1 MHDAGDEFLEKT
13 SKQKPVSSSVFGA
26 RRKSLLQRVGIRHR
40 TADSQRSML
49 PVLIKVFAGFS
60 KVDGEIVAADID
72 SSLGFLRYDYPEA
85 VYSELSGLYRKA
97 LAESVDLNAVAKQ
110 LSSEL
115 TTEAKILLGVQL
127 YVLISRSDN
136 PKGKLIS
143 FYLFMTNLGVA
154 TEAID
159 LVYQLNTGEIDN
171 ALSESISE
179 RPDVEGNS
187 ATRPLETLQIGP
199 KKPADVVVR
208 SISENHG
215 LIAFRYLDL
224 ILVKNI
230 GELPVIVRGRQL
242 QPGEFSRIYEGQ
254 SALIDE
260 RVVSFADLHFYFNAK
275 KNVSSTQ
282 LFLAFENDGN
292 VRVDKSLT
300 ADSALEVKF
309 GLGVTVNA
317 LRPNNVTLNG
327 QRLRPNMPLDASLE
341 DKIELPDQ
349 REISLSDLRS
359 RARELGGR
367 FELSPSKFVYL
378 VSNNPNLLQKGD
390 ILLSPGINSDMLLR
404 ITCDYKDKSGVLEI
418 LKSPRP
424 IFIEDVQVKEKAPLR
439 DGATITIGDGQ
450 FLACHF
456 SERIIEEQRNL
467 ISQLEVR
474 DLSFSYDRKEH
485 ALESI
490 SFSAKRGEM
499 VCVLGPSGCGKSTLL
514 RILAG
519 HTKPDE
525 GHILMNGYSLYRHLS
540 NIRPYISF
548 IPQEEAFDPLLTV
561 EENIDFSAAIRCPH
575 LAVEDR
581 KKRRDGRL
589 IELGLAERRHRLAG
603 TPVNKNLS
611 GGERKRLNAGMDMI
625 SISDIFLFDEPTS
638 GLSSKDSEYVLEII
652 RGLAQNKITFV
663 SIHQPSARLF
673 HMFHKALLLDRGGK
687 VAFYGTPAE
696 MIDYFR
702 AAGSEADFTGE
713 HFGKTYLATGDTLL
727 ASPDL
732 IFDVLETP
740 LRDLSGDVIYEEDNR
755 GHSNPARRFT
765 PNFWRDRY
773 QAHRLMQDVKHPSPI
788 PNLNDQSKP
797 RKLPQ
802 PPKRR
807 LAEEAIHFGAQ
818 IRRAF
823 LSKLRNRMN
832 LVTTLLEAPA
842 LAVLIAVVLRYSE
855 DGKYTF
861 ASAFHIPTYLF
872 LTLVVTL
879 FLGLTNSAD
888 EIIRD
893 RALLQRERGHN
904 VRVSYY
910 LFSKFI
916 ALAFFALIQCV
927 VYLLIGNA
935 ILGIRDMFFIYL
947 WWMFL
952 TSISG
957 VAVGLFISSM
967 VNDSKTAL
975 NIIPLILI
983 PQIILGG
990 ALIKYEEMNSN
1001 LDFVYS
1007 LKRWIIKDTGESE
1020 PSSELKV
1027 PAICELMPMRWA
1039 YESIIIAQDQ
1049 QNPLAA
1055 SQASLEREL
1064 QDLIKSETLTP
1075 EQEKR
1080 LEMVKEALALI
1091 SGLYADSPG
1100 ELHKEL
1106 KAIKNA
1112 LKNDTF
1118 NPADFPSPESKD
1130 AVSAVDLYQN
1140 QKVRDLV
1147 NKAEM
1152 ERQDYRR
1159 KKSPNVFFGLKKI
1172 LYEEKKPKES
1182 VPAAPGQEKDK
1193 PTKIEV
1199 GTLKMNAVV
1208 LFSFVV
1214 IGLAAVWVNLR
1225 RQLSRV

>member
-1 MHDAGDEFLEKT
+1 MFE
-13 SKQKPVSSSVFGA
+13 P
-26 RRKSLLQRVGIRHR
+26 RKKSILQRLGLRHR
-40 TADSQRSML
+40 RTAAAQRSML

-60 KVDGEIVAADID
+60 KVDGEIVEADID

-97 LAESVDLNAVAKQ
+97 LAEAVDLNAVAKQ
-110 LSSEL
+110 LSGEL
-115 TTEAKILLGVQL
+115 STEAKILLGVQL
-127 YVLISRSDN
+127 YLLISRSDN

-154 TEAID
+154 SEAID
-159 LVYQLNTGEIDN
+159 LVYQLNTGEIDTV
-171 ALSESISE
+171 LSSSIPERDDEEEESS
-179 RPDVEGNS
+179 
-187 ATRPLETLQIGP
+187 TRPLETLQIGSRS
-199 KKPADVVVR
+199 PADVVVK
-208 SISENHG
+208 SIGEGHG
-215 LIAFRYLDL
+215 LMAFRYQEL
-224 ILVKNI
+224 ILVKNV
-230 GELPVIVRGRQL
+230 GELPVIARGRQL

-254 SALIDE
+254 SVLIDE
-260 RVVSFADLHFYFNAK
+260 RVISYTDLLFYFNAK

-282 LFLAFENDGN
+282 LFLAFDNDGT
-292 VRVDKSLT
+292 VRVDKSMT
-300 ADSALEVKF
+300 PESDLEVKF
-309 GLGVTVNA
+309 GLSVTVQALQLTAATVNGQS
-317 LRPNNVTLNG
+317 LRPGVAV
-327 QRLRPNMPLDASLE
+327 DVSLE
-341 DKIELPDQ
+341 DTIQLPDQ
-349 REISLSDLRS
+349 REIALSDLRS

-378 VSNNPNLLQKGD
+378 ISNNPNLLQKGD
-390 ILLSPGINSDMLLR
+390 ILLSPGIGGEMLLR
-404 ITCDYKDKSGVLEI
+404 ITCNFKDKRGELEI
-418 LKSPRP
+418 LKSSRP
-424 IFIEDVQVKEKAPLR
+424 IFNEETQVKEKAPLR
-439 DGATITIGDGQ
+439 DGATIRIGEGQ
-450 FLACHF
+450 FLACYF

-474 DLSFSYDRKEH
+474 DLSFSYDRKES

-490 SFSAKRGEM
+490 SLIASRGEM
-499 VCVLGPSGCGKSTLL
+499 ICVLGPSGCGKSTLL

-519 HTKPDE
+519 HQKPDS
-525 GHILMNGYSLYRHLS
+525 GHVFMNGYSLFRHAE

-561 EENIDFSAAIRCPH
+561 EENIDCSAAIRCPH
-575 LAVEDR
+575 LAADDR
-581 KKRRDGRL
+581 RKRRDGRL

-625 SISDIFLFDEPTS
+625 SISDVYLFDEPTS

-652 RGLAQNKITFV
+652 KGLSQNKITLV

-673 HMFHKALLLDRGGK
+673 HMFQKALLLDRGGK

-696 MIDYFR
+696 TIDYFR
-702 AAGSEADFTGE
+702 AAGREADLAGE
-713 HFGKTYLATGDTLL
+713 YFGKGEPCDDLGVLRR

-740 LRDLSGDVIYEEDNR
+740 LRDLGGDVIYEEDKR
-755 GHSNPARRFT
+755 GHSIPARRFT

-773 QAHRLMQDVKHPSPI
+773 QAYRLMQEVKQPSLI
-788 PNLNDQSKP
+788 PEVGDQSKP

-802 PPKRR
+802 PPKRG
-807 LAEEAIHFGAQ
+807 LAEEVIHFGAQ
-818 IRRAF
+818 MKRSF
-823 LSKLRNRMN
+823 LSKMRNRMN

-842 LAVLIAVVLRYSE
+842 LAVLVATVLRYSE
-855 DGKYTF
+855 DGRYTF

-872 LTLVVTL
+872 LTLVIAL

-893 RALLQRERGHN
+893 RAMLQRERGHN

-910 LFSKFI
+910 MSAKFLS
-916 ALAFFALIQCV
+916 LAFFALIQCV

-952 TSISG
+952 TSVSG
-957 VAVGLFISSM
+957 VAAGLFISSL

-990 ALIKYEEMNSN
+990 ALIKYEEMNRN

-1007 LKRWIIKDTGESE
+1007 IKRWIIKDTGSSE
-1020 PSSELKV
+1020 PQSDLKV
-1027 PAICELMPMRWA
+1027 PAICEIMPMRWA

-1049 QNPLAA
+1049 QNPLAS
-1055 SQASLEREL
+1055 SQAALEREL
-1064 QDLIKSETLTP
+1064 QDLIVVENLSD
-1075 EQEKR
+1075 EQVSR
-1080 LEMVKEALALI
+1080 LDMVKEALALI
-1091 SGLYADSPG
+1091 SGLYAEDPS
-1100 ELHKEL
+1100 ELRKQLH
-1106 KAIKNA
+1106 AIQDA
-1112 LKNDTF
+1112 LDNNTF
-1118 NPADFPSPESKD
+1118 DPEKFPSPEGD
-1130 AVSAVDLYQN
+1130 APVSAVDLYQN
-1140 QKVRDLV
+1140 QKIRDLV

-1172 LYEEKKPKES
+1172 LYEEKAKEE
-1182 VPAAPGQEKDK
+1182 PAASAPADK
-1193 PTKIEV
+1193 KKPYKLEV
-1199 GTLKMNAVV
+1199 STLKMNALV
-1208 LFSFVV
+1208 LFGFVAV
-1214 IGLAAVWVNLR
+1214 GLTAVWLSLR
-1225 RQLSRV
+1225 RQMRV